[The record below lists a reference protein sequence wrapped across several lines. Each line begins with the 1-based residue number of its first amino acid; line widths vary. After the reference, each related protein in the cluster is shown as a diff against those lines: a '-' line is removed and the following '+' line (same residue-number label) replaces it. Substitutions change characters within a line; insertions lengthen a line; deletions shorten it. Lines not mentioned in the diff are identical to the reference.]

1 MNLLETAVRVDDDSV
16 FSAIAGDA
24 KEAVFE
30 YRLTMPFEVSKEHK
44 PGHDEDDVVVYGP
57 VYVGDERM
65 LDRHKELV
73 DPEAIMSSWDDYRK
87 NPVILYNHRKDY
99 GVIGMMESVEM
110 GTYETEDG
118 DKIPAVYG
126 RAVIDGGEENIARK
140 VRKGMLRAFSIGF
153 LAKAAVKEGNGDE
166 AYLRFTNIEW
176 IETSV
181 VDIPASRNALFDVQK
196 SLVSYDGE
204 KHIIAVEE
212 RDGSYVVE
220 FGKSEMDD
228 EPAGPMEEVERSL
241 DVDEVIALTDAIAAL
256 EAKLASLTEAV
267 DLMSPIESVKSH
279 VDGGTAMSDELLT
292 EETELTEVEDLTVKE
307 APEEEL
313 FVLKTEGPDETLPE
327 EEESSEEEVEEEAAE
342 EAAEEPAEEE
352 VVEEAEEEVAEEAPA
367 EEAEEAEE
375 EVVEAKSEE
384 VPEDDDLTVPVMTE
398 MVRSL
403 SAVEATLASLIERLD
418 ETESLKAMVAERDA
432 TIESLTNEKA
442 EAEKAAEVEATVA
455 KRMTEMLAEVGL
467 PVSEAKPK
475 SLSPASSIKVEKT
488 GVLKHDPQPHVSHGV
503 AALGTWLEG
512 RLGDR
517 RLE

>member
-1 MNLLETAVRVDDDSV
+1 
-16 FSAIAGDA
+16 
-24 KEAVFE
+24 
-30 YRLTMPFEVSKEHK
+30 
-44 PGHDEDDVVVYGP
+44 
-57 VYVGDERM
+57 
-65 LDRHKELV
+65 
-73 DPEAIMSSWDDYRK
+73 
-87 NPVILYNHRKDY
+87 
-99 GVIGMMESVEM
+99 
-110 GTYETEDG
+110 
-118 DKIPAVYG
+118 
-126 RAVIDGGEENIARK
+126 
-140 VRKGMLRAFSIGF
+140 
-153 LAKAAVKEGNGDE
+153 
-166 AYLRFTNIEW
+166 
-176 IETSV
+176 
-181 VDIPASRNALFDVQK
+181 
-196 SLVSYDGE
+196 
-204 KHIIAVEE
+204 
-212 RDGSYVVE
+212 
-220 FGKSEMDD
+220 
-228 EPAGPMEEVERSL
+228 
-241 DVDEVIALTDAIAAL
+241 
-256 EAKLASLTEAV
+256 
-267 DLMSPIESVKSH
+267 
-279 VDGGTAMSDELLT
+279 MSDELLT

-307 APEEEL
+307 APEEEM
-313 FVLKTEGPDETLPE
+313 FVVKTDGPDETLPE

-455 KRMTEMLAEVGL
+455 KRMTEMLADVGIT
-467 PVSEAKPK
+467 VTEAKPK

-488 GVLKHDPQPHVSHGV
+488 GVLKHDPQPDVSHGV

>member
-44 PGHDEDDVVVYGP
+44 PGHDENDVVVYGP
-57 VYVGDERM
+57 VYVGDEKM

-118 DKIPAVYG
+118 DEIPAVFG

-307 APEEEL
+307 APEEEM
-313 FVLKTEGPDETLPE
+313 FALKTDGPDETLAE

-342 EAAEEPAEEE
+342 EAAEEEVAEE
-352 VVEEAEEEVAEEAPA
+352 VEEEVAEEAP
-367 EEAEEAEE
+367 AEEAEE

-403 SAVEATLASLIERLD
+403 SAVEATLTSLIERLD

-432 TIESLTNEKA
+432 TIADLTSEKA